1 MIANSTER
9 HASRSTGGAAGL
21 GAYLSRH
28 WLLFVNTGY
37 GLFIGLTAVAPLLLA
52 LGLDGP
58 AWLLYRAYA
67 LNCHQLPQ
75 RSYFLFGPHGIDTY
89 SLQQVLGWGANPT
102 NLRSFVGNPEIGFKM
117 AMAHRTTA
125 IFAAILMGGLVYVLF
140 RRRAKGLS
148 WKWYVALM
156 APMVLDGFS
165 HVISEVTGLGFRQ
178 TNAWA
183 AWLTG
188 SAFGVAFYTGTTIGS
203 LNWLLRTLTGALAGM
218 ASVWLLYPRIDEAVR
233 EHFFSAPV
241 RRDPFEGWRQHETV
255 GSS

>member
-1 MIANSTER
+1 
-9 HASRSTGGAAGL
+9 
-21 GAYLSRH
+21 
-28 WLLFVNTGY
+28 
-37 GLFIGLTAVAPLLLA
+37 LTAVAPLLLA

-75 RSYFLFGPHGIDTY
+75 RSYFLFGPHGINTY
-89 SLQQVLGWGANPT
+89 SLEQILGWGADLNS
-102 NLRSFVGNPEIGFKM
+102 LRSFVGNSEIGFKM

-125 IFAAILMGGLVYVLF
+125 IFAAILIAGLIYAWV
-140 RRRAKGLS
+140 RRRVKELS
-148 WKWYVALM
+148 WKWYAALM
-156 APMVLDGFS
+156 VPLVVDGFS
-165 HVISEVTGLGFRQ
+165 HMISEVTGLGFRQ

-188 SAFGVAFYTGTTIGS
+188 SAFDLAFYAGTTVGS

-233 EHFFSAPV
+233 DHIFYAAA
-241 RRDPFEGWRQHETV
+241 RGDPFEGWC
-255 GSS
+255 